1 MAGEVLERT
10 QVLLFY
16 LYDAISDPA
25 ALGAAQ
31 ERLGA
36 ALRLSGR
43 VRVAAE
49 GINGTV
55 SGERAALEEYCAAT
69 RAQLGLAPGRV
80 VDWKCSPPCEE
91 DPFQGF
97 SVRIVSDLVGGGPQ
111 LAYSAQEAGTHVDPL
126 EFHALLAARPG
137 NNVLLVDVRNAY
149 EHQVGHFVG
158 AVDPGTRKYSE
169 FEPWIRSTGVEL
181 ARGRDAV
188 LLVCTGGVRCE
199 KASIAFRRALRERLG
214 DASPDVVQLR
224 GGIHR
229 YLEAVAEVLPPAASL
244 FRGRNFV
251 FDGRRVQPSAP
262 PLAVVGRCCRCA
274 APWERFDEDRRCA
287 KCRMLV
293 LACDACARPPA
304 RLWCRAHEWLDG
316 AKTSAEALLARRA
329 ELLARDMPPG
339 RNARPQRQAL
349 RRQVDEIEGVLLSHF
364 AGDAAKAGVTSSR
377 SVANQPRPALASR
390 EQTRPAAK
398 SCAPPASPG
407 APEPSAESRA
417 LTSVTKLGRLGQL
430 DARKQQHGAP
440 ARA

>member
-1 MAGEVLERT
+1 MAHEVLQGQH

-16 LYDAISDPA
+16 LYDAISDPE

-31 ERLGA
+31 ERVGA

-80 VDWKCSPPCEE
+80 VDWKCSPSPCEE

-97 SVRIVSDLVGGGPQ
+97 SVRVVADLVGGGPQ

-149 EHQVGHFVG
+149 EYTVGHFVG
-158 AVDPGTRKYSE
+158 AVDPGTRKFSE

-229 YLEAVAEVLPPAASL
+229 YLEAVAQALPPAASL

-293 LACDACARPPA
+293 LACDACARPRA

-316 AKTSAEALLARRA
+316 TNTSAEALLARRA
-329 ELLARDMPPG
+329 ELLERDVPPG
-339 RNARPQRQAL
+339 RSARPQRQAL
-349 RRQVDEIEGVLLSHF
+349 RRQLDEIEGVLLAHF
-364 AGDAAKAGVTSSR
+364 AADAAKAGVTSER
-377 SVANQPRPALASR
+377 PVANQPRAAAANRPQA
-390 EQTRPAAK
+390 RPAQ
-398 SCAPPASPG
+398 SCAPPVG
-407 APEPSAESRA
+407 EAPSRA
-417 LTSVTKLGRLGQL
+417 
-430 DARKQQHGAP
+430 P
-440 ARA
+440 RAEP

>member
-1 MAGEVLERT
+1 MTHEVVQGWQH

-16 LYDAISDPA
+16 LYDAISDPV

-80 VDWKCSPPCEE
+80 VDWKCSPSPLEQ

-97 SVRIVSDLVGGGPQ
+97 SVRVVSDLVGGGPQ

-149 EHQVGHFVG
+149 EYQVGHFVG
-158 AVDPGTRKYSE
+158 AVDPGTRKFSE

-262 PLAVVGRCCRCA
+262 PLAVVGRCSRCA
-274 APWERFDEDRRCA
+274 APWELFDEDRRCA

-293 LACDACARPPA
+293 LACDACARPPT
-304 RLWCRAHEWLDG
+304 RLWCRAHEWLDA

-329 ELLARDMPPG
+329 ELLARDVPLG

-349 RRQVDEIEGVLLSHF
+349 RRRVDEIEGVLLSHF
-364 AGDAAKAGVTSSR
+364 AADAAKAGLTCER
-377 SVANQPRPALASR
+377 SVANQPRPAVADR
-390 EQTRPAAK
+390 EQTRPAQ
-398 SCAPPASPG
+398 SCAPPVG
-407 APEPSAESRA
+407 AAPSRA
-417 LTSVTKLGRLGQL
+417 
-430 DARKQQHGAP
+430 P
-440 ARA
+440 RAEP